1 MPFAMLANPARLTV
15 FFTRRAGQIVYN
27 FGYAP
32 VAQWIERL
40 TSDQ

>member
-1 MPFAMLANPARLTV
+1 MRCMILSRGLHCD
-15 FFTRRAGQIVYN
+15 QIVYN
-27 FGYAP
+27 FIRAS